1 MADDNE
7 FSDIQPYTDEEA
19 VAALGQLAEHPA
31 VNEIS
36 QIMFPD
42 KPVTYLR
49 DFLKN
54 VKSIDDFQTNV
65 MSKFVEYVLNTT
77 CHNFSYDGIENVKK
91 IDGKALFMS
100 NHRDIILDPAITQA
114 VLWKNHLPMTEIA
127 VGSNLLTNK
136 VVEALIRSNRMI
148 KVIRGISARKM
159 YLSSQ
164 VLSKYIR
171 NCITTGKNSVWIAQ
185 KEGRSKNGIDTTEQ
199 GLLKMLDMSGEK
211 DFVSNFDE
219 LHIIPLSIS
228 YEYEPCDLFKAREL
242 SISKTQKYV
251 KGSREDLVSIITG
264 IRQNK
269 GNVHLNFGAPLTRD
283 EIKAASVCT
292 GNDRYQSI
300 RSAVDK
306 RIIEG
311 YKLWKTNYMGYDMAN
326 HSFKYTDQYT
336 PEDLEEFTDYIEHQ
350 LDKLEAGLNRSDVRD
365 IFIHIYGNPVV
376 SKEKLEKKA

>member
-1 MADDNE
+1 
-7 FSDIQPYTDEEA
+7 
-19 VAALGQLAEHPA
+19 
-31 VNEIS
+31 
-36 QIMFPD
+36 
-42 KPVTYLR
+42 
-49 DFLKN
+49 
-54 VKSIDDFQTNV
+54 
-65 MSKFVEYVLNTT
+65 
-77 CHNFSYDGIENVKK
+77 
-91 IDGKALFMS
+91 
-100 NHRDIILDPAITQA
+100 
-114 VLWKNHLPMTEIA
+114 
-127 VGSNLLTNK
+127 
-136 VVEALIRSNRMI
+136 
-148 KVIRGISARKM
+148 
-159 YLSSQ
+159 
-164 VLSKYIR
+164 
-171 NCITTGKNSVWIAQ
+171 
-185 KEGRSKNGIDTTEQ
+185 
-199 GLLKMLDMSGEK
+199 MLDMSGEK